1 MSDVNVL
8 PTGNGNPPPPEVL
21 NPNKLGRLT
30 NQLLFLEKVV
40 MKALW
45 NHQYSW
51 PFHHP
56 VDAVSLGLP
65 DYYTIIT
72 NPMDLS
78 TIKKR
83 LQNRYY
89 WEAME
94 CITDFSTMFTNCYTY
109 NKPGN
114 DIIIMA
120 QTLEKFF
127 LQKLSQMPKEESVTT
142 VATVE
147 PAKGKK
153 ATAAGAVKQRSLAS
167 EVILQQTVTVVPL
180 DQINQPS
187 QLSEQ
192 TTVTIKKG
200 LKRKADA
207 AIPTTS
213 AVNNSGVSAGEEHS
227 ASCTSFS
234 RRGNGR
240 PIKPPKKDLPVCEG
254 KRDKL
259 PEQLEHCDRIL
270 KEMVSKRHSTYAWP
284 FYLPVDTVALGLHD
298 YHDIIKQ
305 PMDLSTIRIK
315 MDQRVYANA
324 KEFASDIRLM
334 FSNCYKYNPPSHE
347 VVYMAIQLQDVFETL
362 YKKIPQEPEDC
373 SKSLKA
379 ADKVKRRVGSIS
391 TSESSDSET
400 SSEAEGPS
408 DQFAMQLAHL
418 KEKLQVVRSQLKKLT
433 HGPRLKPKGKEK
445 LKKEKKPCKTVN
457 SRLKK
462 TTPKPQAVGEKS
474 TKSKN
479 TVLHG
484 DKPHDYR
491 KPMQS
496 LEPVTYLEMKQL
508 QSDINKVPSDRL
520 CEMLKIIQSRETCLQ
535 HATLEEVEVD
545 FQMLKT
551 STLRALQMFVASC
564 VKERKNCGREKKLKA
579 KGGKQTDK
587 VKNGRK
593 LKIIA
598 NEKQVLMK
606 QKPQVVASPKASSQ
620 SFLSSSSSSSSI
632 SSSSVSTSD
641 SSDSESVSEIQ
652 KLQDSGQ
659 KAKRKFVGTEN
670 RCSPM
675 EQKADQTCDERIS
688 PGLSALLSPL
698 VSPIVPPDWTAARFE
713 DPVLSPLG
721 DSPLK
726 TNKETR
732 YMMRPDFSYP
742 EDLCDGQVTNEPHN
756 NTVSKSAKGEIPLI
770 PKKDVV
776 LKNTQSWAKLVRQ
789 SVNPATIK
797 SSKESFQQ
805 FRKVA
810 MEKEERQK
818 ALNKKQLDE
827 NKETETPEKSL
838 SGPCKTEPVPQPIG
852 KGSDVLDS
860 LFQEAALDIPK
871 PNECSANETQSQS
884 AVNKEREAARR
895 KEQERRR
902 REAMSAVDMTLQ
914 WNIMNMFESNLD

>member
-713 DPVLSPLG
+713 DDDCSNDRG
-721 DSPLK
+721 
-726 TNKETR
+726 
-732 YMMRPDFSYP
+732 
-742 EDLCDGQVTNEPHN
+742 
-756 NTVSKSAKGEIPLI
+756 VSKCGTMRCHDFLGRSSSDTSTPEELKLYEGGGGLRVEVRLRGKEAETTSEEEGGRQRPRSWLLREEPSVKEVQTRVEAAVKSLPDHQLLSSEEEE
-770 PKKDVV
+770 DDDEEEETEDERSEVEVV
-776 LKNTQSWAKLVRQ
+776 PREASLQQTDPS
-789 SVNPATIK
+789 P
-797 SSKESFQQ
+797 Q
-805 FRKVA
+805 FRGIVNLA
-810 MEKEERQK
+810 FDDDGVEHENDQPNFQTASNFRRSVLLSVDECEELVSEEGGAQ
-818 ALNKKQLDE
+818 
-827 NKETETPEKSL
+827 TPPQQQDDML
-838 SGPCKTEPVPQPIG
+838 TPC
-852 KGSDVLDS
+852 DVFECDS
-860 LFQEAALDIPK
+860 AALRI
-871 PNECSANETQSQS
+871 
-884 AVNKEREAARR
+884 
-895 KEQERRR
+895 
-902 REAMSAVDMTLQ
+902 
-914 WNIMNMFESNLD
+914 

>member
-153 ATAAGAVKQRSLAS
+153 ATAGAVKQRSLAS

-564 VKERKNCGREKKLKA
+564 VKEQKKLKA

-606 QKPQVVASPKASSQ
+606 QKPQGKIVASPKASSQ

-641 SSDSESVSEIQ
+641 SSDSES
-652 KLQDSGQ
+652 GQ
-659 KAKRKFVGTEN
+659 FFINPSCA
-670 RCSPM
+670 
-675 EQKADQTCDERIS
+675 Q
-688 PGLSALLSPL
+688 
-698 VSPIVPPDWTAARFE
+698 

-732 YMMRPDFSYP
+732 YNFSYP